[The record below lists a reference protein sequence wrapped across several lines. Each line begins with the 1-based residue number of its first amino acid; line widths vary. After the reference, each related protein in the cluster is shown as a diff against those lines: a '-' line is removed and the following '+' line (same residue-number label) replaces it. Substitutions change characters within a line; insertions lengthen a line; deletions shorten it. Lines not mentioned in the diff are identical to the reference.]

1 MFRIAFKLLNLTGD
15 FINVGKQTAGGF
27 TVETGGGNE
36 RVMTLFALWPRA
48 RIEFGPIVPAFL
60 WWEGCEMVAARAGVE
75 SLATGFGLFAGGR
88 YALLLRLIHC
98 SRYGFGSYCGTFIHT
113 VASAP

>member
-27 TVETGGGNE
+27 AVETGGGNE

-48 RIEFGPIVPAFL
+48 RIEFGPIIPAFL
-60 WWEGCEMVAARAGVE
+60 WWEGCEMIAARAGIE
-75 SLATGFGLFAGGR
+75 GFPAGFSLFAGGG
-88 YALLLRLIHC
+88 YCFFVLRN
-98 SRYGFGSYCGTFIHT
+98 FHT
-113 VASAP
+113 VSAELI

>member
-1 MFRIAFKLLNLTGD
+1 MFRIAFKLLNLTSD

-75 SLATGFGLFAGGR
+75 GLATGFGLFAGGR
-88 YALLLRLIHC
+88 YALLPPFFPFSRFPFC
-98 SRYGFGSYCGTFIHT
+98 SHF
-113 VASAP
+113 P